1 MDQLPDEHLLE
12 RYAESGELRFFDALT
27 RRHIG
32 KVRAM
37 IYPMVLNDADADE
50 LTQEVFLRV
59 IGGIEGF
66 RRGAAFSTW
75 LHRIT
80 MNTANSFLARKSRNP
95 VETRECPPDPPAAL
109 AWNPASAV
117 MAAENGSRVGDALKV
132 LSPRLRAA
140 IVLTAIHGF
149 SLKEA
154 ADAERCLVA
163 TMYWRVHQARKELR
177 QILDEGGGE

>member
-1 MDQLPDEHLLE
+1 MDTLLDEQLLE

-59 IGGIEGF
+59 VGGIEGF
-66 RRGAAFSTW
+66 RRGAAFTTW
-75 LHRIT
+75 LHRIAL
-80 MNTANSFLARKSRNP
+80 NTTHSFLARRTRNP

-109 AWNPASAV
+109 DWNPVSAV
-117 MAAENGSRVGDALKV
+117 MAAESDARVGVALQA

-154 ADAERCLVA
+154 ADTERCLLA

-177 QILDEGGGE
+177 LILGEGGDV